1 MKTSPALSLAFCML
15 MLSIAQNL
23 SAQWSN
29 LSLTHGATTRSYRL
43 YTPAI
48 YNPSVPAAVVITLH
62 GLGDNMNN
70 FSLIGMDAIAD
81 TANFFILVPQ
91 ALPDPLAGNAWNSGA
106 GISGFYPNSGVNDIG
121 FLMALLDTVSTHFN
135 INPAKIYA
143 CGFSMGGFMT
153 QRLACEAHHRFAA
166 FASVAGTRGS
176 GISACNPGRA
186 IPIAHFHGTADSTVF
201 YAGNT
206 FGNDAEDLVNFWV
219 THNQCPPTPIHTPI
233 PDIAND
239 GLTVDHYLYPN
250 GQEGSSV
257 EFFKINNAA
266 HTWLFSPINDISYSL
281 EIWKFFLKHSHQNV
295 AISNADL
302 LQSDALLVY
311 PNPSGQ
317 AFKIANQ
324 QGARIRIY
332 SLSGILCFEDHIL
345 SPNYEIHPESIG
357 LNKGLYILQAEFE
370 GKRSIA
376 KIVYN

>member
-1 MKTSPALSLAFCML
+1 MKTSRALSLAFGIL
-15 MLSIAQNL
+15 MLSLSQNL

-29 LSLTHGATTRSYRL
+29 LSLTHGATTRNYRL

-81 TANFFILVPQ
+81 TANFFIIVPQ
-91 ALPDPLAGNAWNSGA
+91 ALADPLAGTAWNSGA
-106 GISGFYPNSGVNDIG
+106 GISGYYPSSTVNDIG
-121 FLMALLDTVSTHFN
+121 FINALLDTVSTHFS

-153 QRLACEAHHRFAA
+153 QRLACESHHRFAA

-186 IPIAHFHGTADSTVF
+186 IPVAHFHGTADSTVF
-201 YAGNT
+201 YSGNT
-206 FGNDAEDLVNFWV
+206 FGNDAEALVNFWV
-219 THNQCPPTPIHTPI
+219 TNNQCNSTPIQTTL
-233 PDIAND
+233 PDLATD
-239 GLTVDHYLYPN
+239 GMTIDHYLYDN
-250 GQEGSSV
+250 GLESSTV

-295 AISNADL
+295 AISNTDL
-302 LQSDALLVY
+302 LQSDALLIY
-311 PNPSGQ
+311 PNPCSH
-317 AFKIANQ
+317 AFRIANQ
-324 QGARIRIY
+324 QGASIRIY
-332 SLSGILCFEDHIL
+332 SLSGVLCFEDRIM
-345 SPNYEIHPESIG
+345 SPTYEINPESIG
-357 LNKGLYILQAEFE
+357 LTKGLYMLHVESD
-370 GKRSIA
+370 GVRSVA